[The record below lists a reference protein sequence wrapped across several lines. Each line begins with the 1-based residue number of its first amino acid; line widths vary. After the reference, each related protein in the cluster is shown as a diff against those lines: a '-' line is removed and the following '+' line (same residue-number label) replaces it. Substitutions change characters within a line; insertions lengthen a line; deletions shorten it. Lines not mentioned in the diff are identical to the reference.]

1 MLLAID
7 IGNTNLTVGLYDN
20 EELTFLARLATDTKR
35 TAEQYAVELSQ
46 IAVLEGHALKSVN
59 GAIIS
64 SVVPELTAVVK
75 NAVKILTGI
84 NAKILGPG
92 LKNGLNIKIDNPA
105 QLGADL
111 VAGAVAAVNKYA
123 LPCLVMDLGTATKI
137 SVIDSNGSYR
147 GCTISAG
154 VGISLNALAGSAA
167 QLPTVNLDMEHCPAY
182 GTNTV
187 TSMQAGI
194 ILGTAAMLDGLAD
207 KIEVSLGEKVK
218 SVVATGGLAHDIT
231 KHCRRKL
238 ICEPN
243 LVLEGLRIIYNK
255 NIS

>member
-20 EELTFLARLATDTKR
+20 EELAFLARLATDKKR

-46 IAVLEGHALKSVN
+46 IAVLKGYPLSEIYGS
-59 GAIIS
+59 IIS
-64 SVVPELTAVVK
+64 SVVPELTAVIK
-75 NAVKILTGI
+75 KAVKILTGI
-84 NAKILGPG
+84 SAKVVGPG
-92 LKNGLNIKIDNPA
+92 LKSGLNIKIDNPA

-111 VAGAVAAVNKYA
+111 VAGAVAAVNKYE

-137 SVIDSNGSYR
+137 SVIDANGTYR

-154 VGISLNALAGSAA
+154 VGISLNALASSAA
-167 QLPTVNLDMEHCPAY
+167 QLPSVNLDLEFCPAY

-187 TSMQAGI
+187 ASMQAGI
-194 ILGTAAMLDGLAD
+194 ILGTAAMLDGLSD
-207 KIEVSLGEKVK
+207 KIEESLGETVK
-218 SVVATGGLAHDIT
+218 TIVATGGLAPDIA
-231 KHCRRKL
+231 KHCKRKI

-243 LVLEGLRIIYNK
+243 LVLDGLRIIYNK
-255 NIS
+255 NI